1 LSGIRALLG
10 LAEAHRRSC
19 EKVRVIASDHLQ
31 DVRTKIADLVRLEAI
46 LAGTVERCRDTAMAV
61 LALFEAAA

>member
-1 LSGIRALLG
+1 M
-10 LAEAHRRSC
+10 
-19 EKVRVIASDHLQ
+19 IASDHLQ